1 MNCTD
6 LFQLKVPWMGA
17 GDNGRTGLLVLSP
30 AADKRKGQEN
40 VTVLNQAA
48 VVISVWV
55 ILLKPE
61 NV

>member
-1 MNCTD
+1 
-6 LFQLKVPWMGA
+6 MGA